1 VTNRALAS
9 STPLT
14 TLVAALLGTTLLTG
28 AAQAQQAAP
37 PVDPRSAPGPA
48 PDVGAPE
55 AADPDLRRRP
65 GTPVPA
71 PVDQTGV
78 PRPRLNLP
86 SESVPLPDRWR
97 ILETLGK
104 KDNVLDPYAQN
115 TLKGD
120 KPVFDDWFVVANI
133 ISDSVYEPRS
143 FPTPIGVQ
151 SSDEP
156 DSNDLFGG
164 VDQHVLVH
172 TLIAN
177 LTVLKGRTAYKPPDY
192 EFRFT
197 PAWQVNYASVDE
209 ARVLYADPA
218 RGTTRRDQH
227 IGLQELLIDYHI
239 RNVSTRYDFDSIRV
253 GIQPFNADFR
263 GFLFQD
269 SQLGVRLFGN
279 RDNNIWQY
287 NLAWFRRMEKE
298 TNSGLNTIE
307 EPLRHDDVFL
317 ANVYHQDFPIIG
329 LTSQATVAYNR
340 NRDRDGPFFDSNKFQ
355 VRPAPFGDQRPREY
369 DVGYAGVS
377 VDGRVERLNL
387 SASFYG
393 AFGED
398 RNNAFTSEKNDIRA
412 FFFAAEPSVD
422 FDWVRVRGSFV
433 YATGDKDPY
442 DGKETGFD
450 AIFENPQIAGSD
462 TSYWIRQ
469 SIPFI
474 GGGGVALSNRN
485 GLLPSLRPSKEQGQ
499 SNFLNPGL
507 ILGGAGADFDLTP
520 EFRISANANYLWF
533 DETAVLENLRMQG
546 DIPRDIGA
554 DLSVAAIWR
563 PWFIQNVVLRV
574 SGAAMLPGKGFDA
587 LYDDGGKTDAYY
599 SVLANLILS
608 Y

>member
-1 VTNRALAS
+1 MRKSVLLASTALTLLALAA
-9 STPLT
+9 P
-14 TLVAALLGTTLLTG
+14 VGAQEAAPQPG
-28 AAQAQQAAP
+28 QAAP
-37 PVDPRSAPGPA
+37 PGAYE
-48 PDVGAPE
+48 DVGAPE
-55 AADPDLRRRP
+55 AVGAERRRP
-65 GTPVPA
+65 GAEPPGPPA
-71 PVDQTGV
+71 NPGGV
-78 PRPRLNLP
+78 PLPGLRLP
-86 SESVPLPDRWR
+86 SESVPVPDRWR
-97 ILETLGK
+97 ILESLGQ

-120 KPVFDDWFVVANI
+120 KPLFDDWFLVVNL

-143 FPTPIGVQ
+143 FPTPVGVQ

-156 DSNDLFGG
+156 DSNDLFGE

-172 TLIAN
+172 TLITN
-177 LTVLKGRTAYKPPDY
+177 FTFLKGRTAYRPPDY

-197 PAWQVNYASVDE
+197 PAWQVNYAKVRE

-218 RGTTRRDQH
+218 RGTDRRDQH

-239 RNVSTRYDFDSIRV
+239 RNVSDRYDFDSIRV

-279 RDNNIWQY
+279 RDNNLWQY

-307 EPLRHDDVFL
+307 EPLRKDDVFF
-317 ANVYHQDFPIIG
+317 ANLYRQDFPFIG
-329 LTSQATVAYNR
+329 ITSQATLAYNR
-340 NRDRDGPFFDSNKFQ
+340 NRDREGPFFDSNKFQ
-355 VRPAPFGDQRPREY
+355 VRPAPFGDQRPRTY

-377 VDGRVERLNL
+377 VDGRLDWLNL
-387 SASFYG
+387 SASAY
-393 AFGED
+393 AAVGED
-398 RNNAFTSEKNDIRA
+398 KNNAFTGEKGDIRA

-422 FDWVRVRGSFV
+422 FSWVRLRGSFLWSS
-433 YATGDKDPY
+433 GDKDPY
-442 DGKETGFD
+442 DKKETGFD
-450 AIFENPQIAGSD
+450 AIFENPQFAGSD
-462 TSYWIRQ
+462 TNYWIRQ

-474 GGGGVALSNRN
+474 GGGGVTLSNRN
-485 GLLPSLRPSKEQGQ
+485 GVLPSLRPSKEQGQ

-507 ILGGAGADFDLTP
+507 WLAGAGADFDLTP
-520 EFRISANANYLWF
+520 EFRVSANANYLWF

-546 DIPRDIGA
+546 DIPTDIGA

-563 PWFIQNVVLRV
+563 PWFIQNVVFRL
-574 SGAAMLPGKGFDA
+574 SGAALLPGKGFDA
-587 LYDDGGKTDAYY
+587 LYDDAGRTDVHY